1 MLAEAILDLSRLRI
15 GFHVTPM
22 EPLAPS
28 PRRPPRRPSADPVRA
43 SVLAAVAALLF
54 GMTVVAQR
62 ALALDDVPALSVI
75 GLRYAI
81 GALLLVVFLAARRQP
96 LVPEAGERLRA
107 VLLGAGGYAVQAVL
121 FYLALG
127 HGSAGTV
134 AMLFYVYP
142 AIVVLIEVV
151 IGRVRPGPLLLLS
164 VLLACAGAAGVV
176 TAGRAVQVTPLGAG
190 LALASAV
197 CIAVYL
203 TVNAGLLPRTRPA
216 VSAAWV
222 STGTALST
230 LAVAGLQG
238 IPPLDAR
245 QWVWLGVAGGTT
257 GAATA
262 CMYAALA
269 RASASRVAVLLALQT
284 LVALALGAWLL
295 DEPVGAVHILGV
307 VAILSA
313 VALAGRAQE
322 RPVAR

>member
-1 MLAEAILDLSRLRI
+1 
-15 GFHVTPM
+15 M
-22 EPLAPS
+22 EPPAQS
-28 PRRPPRRPSADPVRA
+28 TRRPARKPFAGSAPA
-43 SVLAAVAALLF
+43 GVLAAIAALLF

-62 ALALDDVPALSVI
+62 ALALDGVPAMSVV

-81 GALLLVVFLAARRQP
+81 GAALLLVFLAGRRQP

-107 VLLGAGGYAVQAVL
+107 ILLGAGGYAIQAVL
-121 FYLALG
+121 FYQALR
-127 HGSAGTV
+127 HGSAGSV

-151 IGRVRPGPLLLLS
+151 VGRVRPNPLLILS

-176 TAGRAVQVTPLGAG
+176 TAGRAVQVTALGAG
-190 LALASAV
+190 LALSSAV

-203 TVNAGLLPRTRPA
+203 TVNAELLPRTGPA

-222 STGTALST
+222 SMGTALST
-230 LAVAGLQG
+230 LVVAGVQG
-238 IPPLDAR
+238 IPSLNGG

-295 DEPVGAVHILGV
+295 DEPVGVAHV
-307 VAILSA
+307 VAVVALLSA
-313 VALAGRAQE
+313 VALAGRAHA
-322 RPVAR
+322 RTVAR

>member
-1 MLAEAILDLSRLRI
+1 
-15 GFHVTPM
+15 
-22 EPLAPS
+22 
-28 PRRPPRRPSADPVRA
+28 
-43 SVLAAVAALLF
+43 VLAAVAALLF

-62 ALALDDVPALSVI
+62 ALALDGVPALSVV

-81 GALLLVVFLAARRQP
+81 GALLLLIFLAGRRQP

-107 VLLGAGGYAVQAVL
+107 IFLGAGGYAVQAVL
-121 FYLALG
+121 FYLALR
-127 HGSAGTV
+127 HGSAGSV

-151 IGRVRPGPLLLLS
+151 ISRVRPGPLLLLS

-176 TAGRAVQVTPLGAG
+176 TAGRAVQVTTLGAA

-203 TVNAGLLPRTRPA
+203 TVNAGLLPRTPPA

-222 STGTALST
+222 SMGTALST
-230 LAVAGLQG
+230 LVLAGVQG
-238 IPPLDAR
+238 ISPLDAR
-245 QWVWLGVAGGTT
+245 QWLWLGVAGGTT

-269 RASASRVAVLLALQT
+269 RASASGVAVLLALQT

-295 DEPVGAVHILGV
+295 GEPVGAVHLLGV

-313 VALAGRAQE
+313 VALAGRAHE
-322 RPVAR
+322 RPAAH